1 MIGLIFGDTD
11 FPNEILKTI
20 KKKSIDYL
28 IIDLSKKKNLK
39 KTKNHTQFPLV
50 NLVKLLIF

>member
-20 KKKSIDYL
+20 KKKKIDYL
-28 IIDLSKKKNLK
+28 IIDLSKKKNFK
-39 KTKNHTQFPLV
+39 KDK
-50 NLVKLLIF
+50 K